1 MQDAAMYE
9 RIVVHAIQ
17 HKNVKEFHMRYRT
30 YSSKA
35 ERDKTFEM
43 IQEEQDEKIDTIER
57 VTLTITAE
65 TTDQLT
71 LEL

>member
-1 MQDAAMYE
+1 MYE

-17 HKNVKEFHMRYRT
+17 HKNDKEFHLRYRT

-35 ERDKTFEM
+35 ERDRSFAM
-43 IQEEQDEKIDTIER
+43 IQGEQDEPNPWIEK

-65 TTDQLT
+65 SAEQLS

>member
-1 MQDAAMYE
+1 MYE
-9 RIVVHAIQ
+9 RQILHAIQ

-30 YSSKA
+30 YSSKV

-43 IQEEQDEKIDTIER
+43 IQAEQDEPNVQIEK

-65 TTDQLT
+65 TVSEQQA

>member
-1 MQDAAMYE
+1 MYE

-30 YSSKA
+30 YSSKS
-35 ERDKTFEM
+35 ERDRTFDL
-43 IQEEQDEKIDTIER
+43 IQAEQDEPNEDIVP

-65 TTDQLT
+65 TVAEQQV
-71 LEL
+71 LET